1 MWNLAKKIKAT
12 RLEPKTKTRQTPTW
26 TQLKTLTAQAK
37 EVLKAAHAPETATL
51 LFVAMLAV
59 MSAPT
64 ALGESYW
71 AYLPKPPILHP
82 VR

>member
-1 MWNLAKKIKAT
+1 MK
-12 RLEPKTKTRQTPTW
+12 PRQTPTW

-37 EVLKAAHAPETATL
+37 KVLKAAHAPKTATL

-71 AYLPKPPILHP
+71 AY
-82 VR
+82 

>member
-1 MWNLAKKIKAT
+1 MRNLAKKIKAT

-37 EVLKAAHAPETATL
+37 EVLKATHAPETTTL
-51 LFVAMLAV
+51 LFVAMLTV

-64 ALGESYW
+64 ALGESFGLTYQSHP
-71 AYLPKPPILHP
+71 YYIL
-82 VR
+82 

>member
-1 MWNLAKKIKAT
+1 MRNLAKKIKAT
-12 RLEPKTKTRQTPTW
+12 RLEPKMKPRQTPTW

-37 EVLKAAHAPETATL
+37 KVLKAAHAPKTATL

-71 AYLPKPPILHP
+71 AY
-82 VR
+82 